1 MPRSSSK
8 KTAGALNQSKSK
20 RRCRTQHHKQRHSCE
35 RDNCTARKFGS
46 KHRNRRGSK
55 KQEEMAAHGKYTA
68 LLQRSASMNRNKR
81 AMQMQLQ
88 FPQREQMH
96 ELHDVPARHDCRMQV
111 PLADHGS
118 AAAARSST
126 TGHCCAAAARVVSQ
140 QSFYRTT
147 RCEHTEDR
155 GPPPLVSVGRRPPSP
170 VKKLLGD
177 GQLRKGGKRR

>member
-126 TGHCCAAAARVVSQ
+126 RPLLRSSSTSRLAAKFLSNDALRA
-140 QSFYRTT
+140 Y
-147 RCEHTEDR
+147 
-155 GPPPLVSVGRRPPSP
+155 RRPRSP
-170 VKKLLGD
+170 PFSFCREKAPFS
-177 GQLRKGGKRR
+177 R